1 MRRRMIVAAVLAALI
16 ALVLPVQT
24 YLGNPD
30 IFPYSLLR
38 LLPELVGLF
47 AVFALGLGGLT
58 VLLAKIRMADVFASF
73 LTAAIVCL
81 YLETGVLSMGL
92 PELNGGFVPELSNT
106 TRIVADAGV
115 WLAIVGMSVVLTR
128 FLKPYLHWIAL
139 AVLALSLAAIVDA
152 RRPSSVAEDPA
163 SAVSTGRFAPQP
175 TVVANVR
182 YSSGRNV
189 LVFVIDSMPGKF
201 VADLVRGNRTLLD
214 RFSGFTAYPHNIG
227 MHECTKRGVPGL
239 VTGRYYDD
247 KEMPEGEYPMTMFG
261 TNSVIIAATAAGW
274 SVAYSPDLLPYGYT
288 NLPIEKWVR
297 RVEKRRSRDAFAFL
311 RQSTEVPNLSLFDT
325 VAFRL
330 APFCFKGPILYGRIR
345 HAVKGRH
352 SNDAFWSE
360 RGLYPSL
367 AGRPVATD
375 GKPFLGSF
383 HSWGVHPPWETDLKT
398 EAIRTLTQL
407 GELMDVYR
415 ASGIYDRSL
424 IIVTADHGLAIGESV
439 DGFPPPAS
447 ALLWV
452 KPEGATASYTESEL
466 KTSHARIAPLIRAAL
481 AKPLSAAECAEILHC
496 EDRIFRSVDREGYRD
511 RLHEWRDKPSR

>member
-1 MRRRMIVAAVLAALI
+1 MRRRLTVAVALAALV
-16 ALVLPVQT
+16 AFVLPVQT

-47 AVFALGLGGLT
+47 AIFALGLCGLT
-58 VLLAKIRMADVFASF
+58 VLLAKVRLADVFASF

-81 YLETGVLSMGL
+81 YLETGLLSMGL
-92 PELNGGFVPELSNT
+92 PELNGGFVPELSNVA
-106 TRIVADAGV
+106 RIIADGVV
-115 WLAIVGMSVVLTR
+115 WLAIILVFVVLTR
-128 FLKPYLHWIAL
+128 FLKSYLHWIAL
-139 AVLALSLAAIVDA
+139 AVLVLALAAVIDA
-152 RRPSSVAEDPA
+152 RRPSSVAQDPA
-163 SAVSTGRFAPQP
+163 STPSTGRFVPQP

-182 YSSGRNV
+182 YSSERNI

-201 VADLVRGNRTLLD
+201 IADLVRDNRTLLEK
-214 RFSGFTAYPHNIG
+214 FPGFTAYPRNIG

-239 VTGRYYDD
+239 VTGHHYDD
-247 KEMPEGEYPMTMFG
+247 KEISEGEYPMTMFG
-261 TNSVIIAATAAGW
+261 TNSVIIASAAAGW

-288 NLPIEKWVR
+288 NLPIEQWVR

-330 APFCFKGPILYGRIR
+330 SPFCFKGPILYGRIR

-398 EAIRTLTQL
+398 EAIRSLTQL
-407 GELMDVYR
+407 GGLMDAYR
-415 ASGIYDRSL
+415 ASGLYDRSL
-424 IIVTADHGLAIGESV
+424 IIITADHGLALGESV

-452 KPEGATASYTESEL
+452 KPEGAKAPYAESDL
-466 KTSHARIAPLIRAAL
+466 KTSHAQIAPLIRAAL
-481 AKPLSAAECAEILHC
+481 SKPLSAAECAEILHC

-511 RLHEWRDKPSR
+511 CLHEWRDKPNR